1 MKHKW
6 LYVLAVLTGMCLLVL
21 GGCAPSKNKS
31 NKLHIVTSLN
41 FYGETAK
48 AVVGKYGTV
57 DEIINGPNVD
67 PHDFEPTTN
76 TAKSVAKAD
85 VIVYNGLGYDSWM
98 QRLIESDSESGA
110 TKINVGGT
118 VMGKK
123 LTDNPHVWYNH
134 QTMPKLA
141 QKLAKVF
148 AKKDPK
154 HRKQFEKNAARYI
167 KSLNRIDKQIAQLKK
182 NRLKSRV
189 DVSEPVFDY
198 ALAKLG
204 YKVNNSHFALA
215 VENGSDPTT
224 QDIRQMQN
232 DIKKHKIAFF
242 VNNPQASDPIV
253 KNMVKLAYKHHVPVL
268 NITETQPSGKTYLD
282 WMTEQYDQVAKIQ
295 KKERLQ

>member
-1 MKHKW
+1 M
-6 LYVLAVLTGMCLLVL
+6 LAVLTGMCLLVL

-76 TAKSVAKAD
+76 TAKSVVKAD

-154 HRKQFEKNAARYI
+154 HRKHSKKMPLVTLSHLIELTNKLP
-167 KSLNRIDKQIAQLKK
+167 SLRRID
-182 NRLKSRV
+182 
-189 DVSEPVFDY
+189 
-198 ALAKLG
+198 
-204 YKVNNSHFALA
+204 
-215 VENGSDPTT
+215 
-224 QDIRQMQN
+224 
-232 DIKKHKIAFF
+232 
-242 VNNPQASDPIV
+242 
-253 KNMVKLAYKHHVPVL
+253 
-268 NITETQPSGKTYLD
+268 
-282 WMTEQYDQVAKIQ
+282 
-295 KKERLQ
+295 